1 MSQYLPL
8 YLPYALNTFAEYA
21 DKMLPYLN
29 QSSVKV
35 PSSDSMETVARNLG
49 SYGSKLVNRFWED
62 VYFKPHCF
70 KRDPNAGSSFFT
82 DNYLRCVDNDYNG
95 QLGTVKVEK
104 GHMNMNVVMPVT
116 IDTRFIDGRGEVSA
130 FALTPWL
137 ASEQFRNAYIEA
149 VLTYYPVDT
158 PDQYEALVE
167 KMKANTQLFILA
179 GTAKNQLSGFSHDM
193 GPQSYRDHVF
203 HKTDHVAAMMMSAFA
218 DSIANKIVE
227 GSAESIKSTCASVE
241 LSEEQQIDAVRG
253 SLFNLSSAPLVLEKA
268 IRNFVE
274 QRAYAI
280 GSPMFSRDTFHC
292 NITQSAFAAFKIAMK
307 SKFTDS
313 ELSRIFF
320 QAGGARFEIQEFD
333 RALTSLSLN
342 LVWVGKNEQGAPT
355 IYPSFVQ
362 KTLSRNLV
370 ANIRST
376 DVSTVGNSSN
386 YDSEMKFKA
395 LSFMDPHA
403 AEINIGLAYNV
414 KIAEFFKAET
424 ASEA

>member
-49 SYGSKLVNRFWED
+49 SYGGKLVNRFWEN
-62 VYFKPHCF
+62 VYLKPQCF
-70 KRDPNAGSSFFT
+70 KRDPNAGNSFFT
-82 DNYLRCVDNDYNG
+82 DNYLRCVDNDFNG

-104 GHMNMNVVMPVT
+104 GQMNMNIVMPVT
-116 IDTRFIDGRGEVSA
+116 IDNRFMDGRGEVSA

-137 ASEQFRNAYIEA
+137 ASEVIRDAYIEA
-149 VLTYYPVDT
+149 ILTYYHVDT
-158 PDQYEALVE
+158 PDQYDAMVAE
-167 KMKANTQLFILA
+167 MKANTQLFILA

-193 GPQSYRDHVF
+193 GPQTHRDYVF
-203 HKTDHVAAMMMSAFA
+203 HKTTPVAVTMLTAFA

-227 GSAESIKSTCASVE
+227 GSSEPIKLTFANTPVD
-241 LSEEQQIDAVRG
+241 EQQMTDALRG
-253 SLFNLSSAPLVLEKA
+253 SLFNLSSMPLVLEKA
-268 IRNFVE
+268 ISNFVE
-274 QRAYAI
+274 KRAYAI
-280 GSPMFSRDTFHC
+280 GSPMFSRDTFHSP
-292 NITQSAFAAFKIAMK
+292 ITHTAFAAFKTAMK
-307 SKFTDS
+307 TKFTDS

-333 RALTSLSLN
+333 RALSSLCFN

-362 KTLSRNLV
+362 KTLSRNLTSTV
-370 ANIRST
+370 RST
-376 DVSTVGNSSN
+376 DANSVGNNGN
-386 YDSEMKFKA
+386 YDSGMKFKG
-395 LSFMDPHA
+395 LSFMDPYA
-403 AEINIGLAYNV
+403 AEVNIGLSYNV

>member
-116 IDTRFIDGRGEVSA
+116 IDNRFMDGRGEVSA

-193 GPQSYRDHVF
+193 GPQSHRDHVF

-280 GSPMFSRDTFHC
+280 GSPMFSRDTFKC

-333 RALTSLSLN
+333 RALSSLCFN

-362 KTLSRNLV
+362 KTLSRNLTSTV
-370 ANIRST
+370 RST
-376 DVSTVGNSSN
+376 DANSVGNNGN
-386 YDSEMKFKA
+386 YDSGMKFKG
-395 LSFMDPHA
+395 LSFMDPYA
-403 AEINIGLAYNV
+403 AEINIGLSYNV

>member
-1 MSQYLPL
+1 M
-8 YLPYALNTFAEYA
+8 
-21 DKMLPYLN
+21 
-29 QSSVKV
+29 
-35 PSSDSMETVARNLG
+35 
-49 SYGSKLVNRFWED
+49 
-62 VYFKPHCF
+62 
-70 KRDPNAGSSFFT
+70 
-82 DNYLRCVDNDYNG
+82 
-95 QLGTVKVEK
+95 
-104 GHMNMNVVMPVT
+104 
-116 IDTRFIDGRGEVSA
+116 
-130 FALTPWL
+130 
-137 ASEQFRNAYIEA
+137 
-149 VLTYYPVDT
+149 TYYPVDT

-193 GPQSYRDHVF
+193 GPQSHRDHIF

-342 LVWVGKNEQGAPT
+342 LVWVGKSEQGAPT